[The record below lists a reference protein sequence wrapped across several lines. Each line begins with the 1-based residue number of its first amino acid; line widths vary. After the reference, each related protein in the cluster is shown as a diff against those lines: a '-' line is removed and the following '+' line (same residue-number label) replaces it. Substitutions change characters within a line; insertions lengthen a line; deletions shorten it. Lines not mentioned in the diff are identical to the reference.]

1 LTVVSKQRLT
11 PEAIAERL
19 KKVTD
24 NMMENLTKAYEQLP
38 PMTDSMA
45 AEDKDPEIEML
56 RLMAT
61 AKRLRDKVHGLKVR
75 KKGKG

>member
-1 LTVVSKQRLT
+1 
-11 PEAIAERL
+11 
-19 KKVTD
+19 
-24 NMMENLTKAYEQLP
+24 MENLTKAYEQLP